1 MLAAALCPARGRSC
15 TRHIFFNWI
24 YGFIKML
31 DLVNAEH
38 FRQLQGQVCQF
49 EIHGGEILH
58 LRVDRV
64 TLKPLARMP
73 DADEGGRMP
82 FSVGLTAM
90 QPSGFVHGLC
100 SVELPQ
106 LGRVCDMMVAR
117 EAALGRDPGQSYF
130 QILFG

>member
-1 MLAAALCPARGRSC
+1 
-15 TRHIFFNWI
+15 
-24 YGFIKML
+24 ML

-49 EIHGGEILH
+49 EVPGGEPLN
-58 LRVDRV
+58 LRVDTV
-64 TLKPLARMP
+64 TLKPQARMP
-73 DADEGGRMP
+73 GADEEVRMP

-117 EAALGRDPGQSYF
+117 EAALGRDSGQSYF